1 MNTNLAIHLSE
12 HTFEILTQQAAA
24 AGKTPA
30 ELAASAVEQIYST
43 ARPISTDPATARAN
57 FERCFGSVDL
67 GRPVGIAN
75 AAIDADLAREYGNVN
90 GTT

>member
-1 MNTNLAIHLSE
+1 MDTHLAIHLSE
-12 HTFEILTQQAAA
+12 HAFEILAQRAAA
-24 AGKTPA
+24 VGKTPA
-30 ELAASAVEQIYST
+30 ELAASAVEQAYSV
-43 ARPISTDPATARAN
+43 AQPISTDPATARAN

-75 AAIDADLAREYGNVN
+75 AAIDADLARACGNVN